1 MARGRMPGAACLAAA
16 LIFCLFLAWA
26 VPYSPIDDMQ
36 WGLDEPGLRWW
47 LTGALNGRYVGNFF
61 AVILSR
67 SQLVKTLVMG
77 LGLFALPLL
86 TALLAARGEGGRFL
100 PAFLL
105 GGLGL
110 LLIPPALWQEAG
122 GWVSGFGNYGVPS
135 ALFLAWLLLLR
146 HGAGRR
152 GRTGLWGAALFLV
165 TLALG
170 LFTENL
176 TVLMLAA
183 GVLAAGWGL
192 RQRRQLPLGLA
203 CLLGAVLGAALMFS
217 GGGYRELADTG
228 SALDG
233 LRQLTFSPGD
243 SLPAMAAAMLR
254 WYLGK
259 LLPICLLRGFHI
271 GLPLAVVTACS
282 FWKGP
287 RRPLALLG
295 LFPLACNLWVWRG
308 GAYENPLGMAL
319 CALCWLLP
327 LAAILTCREPWAVK
341 GERALWLLAAPA
353 VLAPMA
359 AVATLGQRFYF
370 LPTVLV
376 VLAAAD
382 AAAPLLRG
390 RRAALLAAGVLAVM
404 LALPWG
410 SRAWVTLSCT
420 RLRAGLAQQAMET
433 GAETL
438 VLPTDRMGGVFWYCR
453 NPWELYEDSYRQ
465 FWGLPEGLALVF
477 LPPGSYE
484 TWPDTTAEQWAGG
497 TRLGPGDN

>member
-110 LLIPPALWQEAG
+110 LLIPPALWQEVG

-192 RQRRQLPLGLA
+192 RQRRQLGQRRQERPLRRRKP
-203 CLLGAVLGAALMFS
+203 V
-217 GGGYRELADTG
+217 RK
-228 SALDG
+228 
-233 LRQLTFSPGD
+233 QL
-243 SLPAMAAAMLR
+243 
-254 WYLGK
+254 
-259 LLPICLLRGFHI
+259 
-271 GLPLAVVTACS
+271 
-282 FWKGP
+282 P
-287 RRPLALLG
+287 RRAERRPCGSPWSAPTRPTTG
-295 LFPLACNLWVWRG
+295 PS
-308 GAYENPLGMAL
+308 PMIPTAL
-319 CALCWLLP
+319 CP
-327 LAAILTCREPWAVK
+327 SLTA
-341 GERALWLLAAPA
+341 
-353 VLAPMA
+353 MS
-359 AVATLGQRFYF
+359 T
-370 LPTVLV
+370 PT
-376 VLAAAD
+376 
-382 AAAPLLRG
+382 
-390 RRAALLAAGVLAVM
+390 
-404 LALPWG
+404 
-410 SRAWVTLSCT
+410 
-420 RLRAGLAQQAMET
+420 AM
-433 GAETL
+433 
-438 VLPTDRMGGVFWYCR
+438 M
-453 NPWELYEDSYRQ
+453 
-465 FWGLPEGLALVF
+465 
-477 LPPGSYE
+477 
-484 TWPDTTAEQWAGG
+484 
-497 TRLGPGDN
+497 